1 MLKAFSVGNGKGRPV
16 VRLSGKSR
24 RAASPSLIGADMRI
38 QGQIDTAGA
47 VTIAGTVVGNVQ
59 SESQV
64 TVAES
69 GKVEGNIRAPEVV
82 VGGRVNGSIIATQ
95 RTELQTMSLVDGDI
109 TTNQLL
115 VHEGGQ
121 VNGRLQTGSGGT
133 AGIRNEEPRRLLKI
147 PAGNIAAAV

>member
-1 MLKAFSVGNGKGRPV
+1 MLKAFHAGNGTGRAAD
-16 VRLSGKSR
+16 RSSGKSR
-24 RAASPSLIGADMRI
+24 RAVSTSLIGADMRI
-38 QGQIDTAGA
+38 QGQIDTAGL
-47 VTIAGTVVGNVQ
+47 VTIAGTVVGSVQ

-69 GKVEGNIRAPEVV
+69 GKVEGDIRAPEVV

-95 RTELQTMSLVDGDI
+95 RTELHTTALIEGDI

-121 VNGRLQTGSGGT
+121 INGRLHTGVAPSPVSV
-133 AGIRNEEPRRLLKI
+133 ARNRD
-147 PAGNIAAAV
+147 VS

>member
-1 MLKAFSVGNGKGRPV
+1 MLKAFSARNGKGRPAD
-16 VRLSGKSR
+16 RSSGKSR
-24 RAASPSLIGADMRI
+24 RAGSPSLIGADMRI
-38 QGQIDTAGA
+38 QGQIDTVSA

-69 GKVEGNIRAPEVV
+69 GKVEGDICAPEVV
-82 VGGRVNGSIIATQ
+82 VGGKVNGSIIATQ
-95 RTELQTMSLVDGDI
+95 RTELHTTSLIDGDI

-121 VNGRLQTGSGGT
+121 VNGRLQTGSGAT
-133 AGIRNEEPRRLLKI
+133 ASIRGEEPRHLLKI